1 MATLKTLL
9 GGFAAISLLAGGMGF
24 IGMSSDNTAHAQTS
38 TAKAIVD
45 AAIKRGEVGEQINGY
60 LGIVDGKSPSAAV
73 RNAVSEINI
82 ARKAVYTQA
91 ASGGVEP
98 SAVYAQ
104 LTGEKQIK
112 KAAPGTYV
120 KDASGVWKKK

>member
-1 MATLKTLL
+1 MATLKPLF
-9 GGFAAISLLAGGMGF
+9 GGFAALSLLAGG
-24 IGMSSDNTAHAQTS
+24 IGLISLSANSTAYAQTS
-38 TAKAIVD
+38 TAKATVD

-60 LGIVDGKSPSAAV
+60 LGIVDGKSPSPAV

-98 SAVYAQ
+98 PAVYAQ

>member
-1 MATLKTLL
+1 MATLKKLL
-9 GGFAAISLLAGGMGF
+9 GGFAALSLLIGGTSL
-24 IGMSSDNTAHAQTS
+24 INLSPENIAYAQTS
-38 TAKAIVD
+38 TAKATVD
-45 AAIKRGEVGEQINGY
+45 AAIRRGEVGEQINGY

-91 ASGGVEP
+91 ASDGVEP
-98 SAVYAQ
+98 AAVYAQ

-112 KAAPGTYV
+112 KAALGTYV

>member
-1 MATLKTLL
+1 MATLKPLF
-9 GGFAAISLLAGGMGF
+9 GGFAALSLLAGG
-24 IGMSSDNTAHAQTS
+24 IGLISLSANSTAYAQTS
-38 TAKAIVD
+38 TAKATVD

-60 LGIVDGKSPSAAV
+60 LGIVDGKSPSPAV

-98 SAVYAQ
+98 PAVYAQ

-120 KDASGVWKKK
+120 KDTSGVWKKK

>member
-9 GGFAAISLLAGGMGF
+9 GGFAAISLVAGGMGL
-24 IGMSSDNTAHAQTS
+24 ISVTADNTAHAQTS
-38 TAKAIVD
+38 TAKATVD

-98 SAVYAQ
+98 AAVYAQ

-112 KAAPGTYV
+112 KASPGTYV